1 MQKNSDAQVRMWVKN
16 WEGDEYV
23 CTLYFVETAFYR
35 VGLREFQGRGMRLDK
50 LQDEYEVQRRMR
62 VVGFLDTLFHQA
74 DRGWACVLHEIF
86 EHCVVPIPRA
96 KSLIW
101 EELGEL

>member
-16 WEGDEYV
+16 WEGDEYG

-35 VGLREFQGRGMRLDK
+35 VGLRKFQGRGMRLDK

-74 DRGWACVLHEIF
+74 NRGGLVYCMRSSSIVLCLYLEQS
-86 EHCVVPIPRA
+86 R
-96 KSLIW
+96 
-101 EELGEL
+101 